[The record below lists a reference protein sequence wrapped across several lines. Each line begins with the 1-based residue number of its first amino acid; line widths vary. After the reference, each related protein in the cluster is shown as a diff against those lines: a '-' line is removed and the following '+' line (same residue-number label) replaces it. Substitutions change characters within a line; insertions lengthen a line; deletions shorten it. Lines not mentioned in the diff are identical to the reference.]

1 MTVVRNPVSLFRKWL
16 HYVLFEETDDPHAP
30 NPKRKKIIHN
40 AHLIQ
45 AWAALIGILSVGL
58 IPLYVWLITVPGFV
72 IAYLVWCAVLS
83 IANVVLD
90 VYVRRLNEKDYLK
103 TRKSASDVLYEYG
116 Y

>member
-1 MTVVRNPVSLFRKWL
+1 M
-16 HYVLFEETDDPHAP
+16 DDPRAP

-45 AWAALIGILSVGL
+45 AWAVLAGVVSIGL

-72 IAYLVWCAVLS
+72 IAYLVWCAVVG
-83 IANVVLD
+83 IANVVLS
-90 VYVRRLNEKDYLK
+90 VYMRRLNEKDDLK